1 MATLSSLIQNYTST
15 ETLDSVAD
23 RGATT
28 NQSLTMGNLTSTGID
43 DNATST
49 AITIDASQNVTVGGN
64 FSATKLTALNGTL
77 ELDDNGTHNGII
89 NVPASLFINIDS
101 DNTNTGEDF
110 VIAKD
115 RTSASGGTELFRVQ
129 EDGTVGIGVTNPSGA
144 TLEIQ
149 SNSGANALKL
159 RARTNDDYSFIQF
172 YDNAGSTLRG
182 QIGNHNGDFNFY
194 TGSSGTIRAKL
205 NTSGH
210 LAIGNTNATYILD
223 VDAGAP
229 ASSDQ
234 VLGRFSSQN
243 GIRDIGFVWD
253 DSASTLGIATLTNHA
268 LTFHTNGN
276 SSERMRIAADGK
288 VGIGRTP
295 TDVGLEVFGPAYT
308 GFDGPASI
316 FIYGDANYNDAG
328 NAGSGI
334 LFGGKYTSAGTLST
348 FALISG
354 IKENTNN
361 TNYAGALTFQTRPM
375 GSTPVERMRIDSV
388 GNVGINTTPAGWQS
402 SSTTLD
408 ISDATALWN
417 FSLGANRQTNLLHN
431 LYYDG
436 SFKTKVTDGYG
447 SMHIVSAGQDDPAI
461 FVFYAGN
468 GTANQAVSLNQIAKL
483 DEDGLRFGTDTAV
496 ANALDD
502 YEEGTFTP
510 SFTTGGTL
518 TVNSATYTK
527 IGRQVTCR
535 FHLTASTTCTGDI
548 TGLPFTPN
556 GESGGVVGYQTHV
569 ASETIGILVQA
580 ANVWNL
586 RIGQTQYGLAA
597 GKQIRGMFS
606 YFTDS

>member
-268 LTFHTNGN
+268 LAFHTNGN
-276 SSERMRIAADGK
+276 SSERMRID
-288 VGIGRTP
+288 
-295 TDVGLEVFGPAYT
+295 
-308 GFDGPASI
+308 
-316 FIYGDANYNDAG
+316 
-328 NAGSGI
+328 
-334 LFGGKYTSAGTLST
+334 TS
-348 FALISG
+348 
-354 IKENTNN
+354 
-361 TNYAGALTFQTRPM
+361 
-375 GSTPVERMRIDSV
+375 
-388 GNVGINTTPAGWQS
+388 GNVGIGTTPAIWGS
-402 SSTTLD
+402 SSTVLHVG
-408 ISDATALWN
+408 DASGFWN
-417 FSLGANRQTNLLHN
+417 FSLNANRQTNIVHN

-436 SFKTKVTDGYG
+436 QFKPRVTDGYG
-447 SMHIVSAGQDDPAI
+447 SMHIVTSGQNDAAT
-461 FVFYAGN
+461 FNFYSGN
-468 GTANQAVSLNQIAKL
+468 GTADTAVTLNQIATL
-483 DEDGLRFGTDTAV
+483 SQNGLTFGTDTAV